1 MLTNRNC
8 KNIQHGADFAK
19 TFLGQQ
25 CCHAGKVFLTLETEE
40 EKGGWY
46 NKVQTEMYKWDP
58 EVCGFGLSPKRAE
71 NVIQINISTLRKEVG
86 KVNKQRWIDY
96 TQAIPHICHG
106 HHGRC
111 PCKKFC

>member
-1 MLTNRNC
+1 MVYGIWYINCNIDEFATNVHKIKNGKMLTNRNC

-25 CCHAGKVFLTLETEE
+25 CCHAVKVFLTLETEE

-58 EVCGFGLSPKRAE
+58 EVCGFELSPKRAE

-86 KVNKQRWIDY
+86 KVNK
-96 TQAIPHICHG
+96 
-106 HHGRC
+106 
-111 PCKKFC
+111 